1 MKRLAFLAQLVVA
14 CAATLCTPAF
24 AANGSPNGSQASAE
38 FSLQGSDGSLLS
50 IKAAE
55 GKVSVSVSPKQ
66 PRLGDQE
73 VSEYT
78 ANGSTSRDAVQAD
91 FAAFG
96 EISVQF
102 VPSGKVR
109 ERNLKL
115 PPHCDGPKK
124 IVRREGTFVGTIKF
138 IGENDYT
145 SVVAT
150 EAAGSVG
157 TPLEFFCVKGGP
169 VTSSDSRQ
177 RIPTVLNAGMRS
189 GRLGFEAALLRRGR
203 VEFSAGE
210 ASEVEGVSILR
221 LVTKSGRSSRFRFD
235 RDYRTATVSP
245 PAPFSGT
252 ATFKRGP
259 GRSKSTWSGS
269 LSVSFPGEPDVPLTG
284 NLFNRLTLARF

>member
-1 MKRLAFLAQLVVA
+1 MKRLAFLAQLFVA
-14 CAATLCTPAF
+14 CAATFCTHAF
-24 AANGSPNGSQASAE
+24 AANGSPNGSQTSAE
-38 FSLQGSDGSLLS
+38 FSLQGSGGSLLS
-50 IKAAE
+50 IKSVE
-55 GKVSVSVSPKQ
+55 GKVSVSVSPRQ

-73 VSEYT
+73 VSEY
-78 ANGSTSRDAVQAD
+78 AVNGSTSRDAIRAD
-91 FAAFG
+91 FRAFG

-138 IGENDYT
+138 TGENDYT

-169 VTSSDSRQ
+169 VTSPGSHQ
-177 RIPTVLNAGMRS
+177 RIPTVLSAGMSS

-210 ASEVEGVSILR
+210 TSEVEGVSILR
-221 LVTKSGRSSRFRFD
+221 LVTKSDRSSRFRFD
-235 RDYRTATVSP
+235 RDYRTATVAP
-245 PAPFSGT
+245 PAPFSGA
-252 ATFKRGP
+252 ATFKRGSR
-259 GRSKSTWSGS
+259 GSKSTWSGS
-269 LSVSFPGEPDVPLTG
+269 LSVSFPGKSDVPLTG
-284 NLFNRLTLARF
+284 TPFTRLSLARF